1 MIMIKKRTFIAIL
14 CPMCFILNMQ
24 SQATHSPYSM
34 LGLGEIENKDYGR
47 TAGMSDIGIGVR
59 EFDYL
64 NAINPAGISGL
75 DSLKFIFDISAAGK
89 YSFFTQRGKT
99 DHTINGNPKKISIGL
114 RLMPGWGISLGLK
127 PFSDTGYRIYSEE
140 PVEGATDT
148 KAVYLEG
155 SGGLYELYLSNGIKV
170 TDNLSIGI
178 NTKYITGTLKQTEDQ
193 SQYLFEK
200 ESNIFQFYNTFGL
213 QYHKQGLTLGAIYGY
228 KQNITMNNKTSIYD
242 NTYNL
247 IREQDGRSTDQFIPE
262 TFGAG
267 FSHDSKKVIW
277 GMDFR
282 YQKWKGIDSGVS
294 STRIVDSYRINT
306 GLGYTPGGN
315 RYYRID
321 NQGIRNRGQ
330 IQMGASFSKSYI
342 QVGGE
347 NAYNYSVSA
356 GYSFP
361 VNWNVLNISL
371 EYANSLSAPAGYIKE
386 SYFMLTF
393 NCSIIDQWFKQ
404 WKFN

>member
-1 MIMIKKRTFIAIL
+1 MIMIEKRALIAIL
-14 CPMCFILNMQ
+14 CLICFISNIQ
-24 SQATHSPYSM
+24 SQATYSPYSI

-64 NAINPAGISGL
+64 NVINPAGISGL
-75 DSLKFIFDISAAGK
+75 DSLKFIFDMSATGK

-99 DHTINGNPKKISIGL
+99 DNTINGNLKKVSIGL

-140 PVEGATDT
+140 PVEGSTDT

-170 TDNLSIGI
+170 TDNFSIGI

-200 ESNIFQFYNTFGL
+200 DSYVFQFYNTFGI
-213 QYHKQGLTLGAIYGY
+213 QYHNQGLTLGATYGY
-228 KQNITMNNKTSIYD
+228 KQDISMSNKTIVYD
-242 NTYNL
+242 SEYNL
-247 IREQDGRSTDQFIPE
+247 IEERDGRSTGQFIPE
-262 TFGAG
+262 TFGIG
-267 FSHDSKKVIW
+267 FSHDSKKIMW

-282 YQKWKGIDSGVS
+282 YIKWKGIESGVS
-294 STRIVDSYRINT
+294 STKIVDSYRINT
-306 GLGYTPGGN
+306 GLGYTPNGN
-315 RYYRID
+315 RSYRVD
-321 NQGIRNRGQ
+321 GQGIRTRGQ
-330 IQMGASFSKSYI
+330 IQIGTSLSKSYI

-361 VNWNVLNISL
+361 LSWNLLNISL
-371 EYANSLSAPAGYIKE
+371 EYGNSLSAPANYIKE

-393 NCSIIDQWFKQ
+393 NCSIIDQWFRKRR
-404 WKFN
+404 FN